1 MDKIPSF
8 IRMNMVNIDSS
19 ELKFYLLK
27 SAEQITQKLEKS
39 VFELIFTKNAD
50 IQNELDKII
59 SIATSKI
66 TSSESLV
73 YIEN

>member
-19 ELKFYLLK
+19 ELRFYLLK
-27 SAEQITQKLEKS
+27 SAEQITQELEKS